1 MNNIIK
7 SPVIS
12 LSAYD
17 IKSPK
22 GKITKVSGRSFHSL
36 TYRKQGTVKINIG
49 DKTLISTAGCITL
62 TPKKQS
68 YSTKIM
74 QDTHLIAIHF
84 DCLDENMYNI
94 PFVLDSNNQQ
104 LRQLF
109 ELVVKKYSTDDVN
122 NYECF
127 SYFYKIL
134 AEIEKHF
141 RKKQES
147 KIIPAI
153 LEAKSKIEKNF
164 ADNNFN
170 IDSLVSELPISAS
183 YLRNA
188 FKKAYSVSPIDYLK
202 YVRQQNA
209 ISLLSSSYY
218 SVEELAEKCG
228 YSSASYFIQAFRKS
242 TGYSPL
248 QYKEKFLDPEN
259 E

>member
-49 DKTLISTAGCITL
+49 DKTLISTAGG
-62 TPKKQS
+62 
-68 YSTKIM
+68 IM
-74 QDTHLIAIHF
+74 QDTHLIAIQF

-147 KIIPAI
+147 KIIPAV

-248 QYKEKFLDPEN
+248 QYKEKFLEPEN
-259 E
+259 EK